1 MRRCSSLPSGEND
14 NTQQQNRLSLPWYHG
29 LNKQKRTSS
38 ENEFF
43 KLLGSRIMITGR
55 KPNGTKVL
63 YVCFPRP
70 VTKVTKL
77 QFINN
82 EEK

>member
-1 MRRCSSLPSGEND
+1 MTTPATE
-14 NTQQQNRLSLPWYHG
+14 QVQPIMVA
-29 LNKQKRTSS
+29 NKQKKTSS

-43 KLLGSRIMITGR
+43 KLLGSRIMITRR

-63 YVCFPRP
+63 YVFFPRP

-82 EEK
+82 EE

>member
-1 MRRCSSLPSGEND
+1 MITATKQVQSIMV
-14 NTQQQNRLSLPWYHG
+14 PWA
-29 LNKQKRTSS
+29 NKQKKTSS

-43 KLLGSRIMITGR
+43 KLLGSRIMITRR
-55 KPNGTKVL
+55 KPHGTKVL
-63 YVCFPRP
+63 YVFFPRP

-82 EEK
+82 EE